1 VSRLV
6 IAANNPTAD
15 FIPVYRCYSF
25 GTDWCTLLIGTLYLG
40 RFLNPPGN
48 AVPRVG
54 FMSAIFR
61 GGLNSP
67 ITTRN
72 HRNAGSTKLL

>member
-1 VSRLV
+1 MSRLV
-6 IAANNPTAD
+6 ISAINPTAD
-15 FIPVYRCYSF
+15 FIPVYRYYSF
-25 GTDWCTLLIGTLYLG
+25 GTDWCNLLIGTLYSL

-61 GGLNSP
+61 GGINSH

-72 HRNAGSTKLL
+72 HLNAGSAKLL